1 MHHHYH
7 RIFVINN
14 ARPLYLTIARKGR
27 STSSVIGSG
36 GFQILESGLT
46 EAPVRRLF
54 LASIIRFNQRTRRMQ
69 LYALRVQMC
78 MCETFK

>member
-27 STSSVIGSG
+27 STSSVIGSN

-54 LASIIRFNQRTRRMQ
+54 LSSIIRFNQRTRRMQ